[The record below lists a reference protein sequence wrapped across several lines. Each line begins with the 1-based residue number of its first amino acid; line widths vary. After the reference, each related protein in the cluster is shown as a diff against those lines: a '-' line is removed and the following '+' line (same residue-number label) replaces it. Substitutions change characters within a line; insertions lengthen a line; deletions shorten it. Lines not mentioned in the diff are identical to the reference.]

1 MSSRN
6 SNESKYSSYLTKLAH
21 GCSPFIAAF
30 LVIHLAAPIAAGVGG
45 SSASSRVMVGEIAIR
60 MALVTYATMKL
71 LGREY
76 YQTALGEPLLII
88 APIALHVG
96 AGVAKRLLSGS
107 PGRQPRPLTRILTWT
122 GYTLGVLFLPIHYI
136 THRVY
141 PTVKDYPIDAIGPA
155 ELDYE
160 FVKYGLQRWPAI
172 SWALYAGL
180 VGCVVLHGVAGLEI
194 IWQTW
199 VGNTGGTKRK
209 AGSVNKVA
217 AASGIVAPVVLGI
230 FALSREP
237 LMTFPSTV
245 ARFEAV
251 FQRSWIY
258 RI

>member
-6 SNESKYSSYLTKLAH
+6 SKYSSYLTRLAH
-21 GCSPFIAAF
+21 GCTPFITAF
-30 LVIHLAAPIAAGVGG
+30 LVIHLASPIAAGIGG
-45 SSASSRVMVGEIAIR
+45 SSASSGVMVGELAMR
-60 MALVTYATMKL
+60 MALVTYATVKL

-88 APIALHVG
+88 TPIALHMG
-96 AGVAKRLLSGS
+96 AGVAKRLLSGK
-107 PGRQPRPLTRILTWT
+107 QPQARPLTRILTWT
-122 GYTLGVLFLPIHYI
+122 GYTLGFFFLPIHYI
-136 THRVY
+136 THRIY

-160 FVKYGLQRWPAI
+160 FVKYGLQRWPAR

-180 VGCVVLHGVAGLEI
+180 VGCVALHGVAGLKV

-199 VGNTGGTKRK
+199 AGPAGNTGATKRK

-217 AASGIVAPVVLGI
+217 AASGIVAPVLLGI

-237 LMTFPSTV
+237 PMIFPSTV
-245 ARFEAV
+245 ARFDTV

>member
-1 MSSRN
+1 M
-6 SNESKYSSYLTKLAH
+6 
-21 GCSPFIAAF
+21 
-30 LVIHLAAPIAAGVGG
+30 VHLASPIAAGIGG
-45 SSASSRVMVGEIAIR
+45 SSASSRVMVGETNNR
-60 MALVTYATMKL
+60 VRLALVTYATVKL

-76 YQTALGEPLLII
+76 YQTALGEPFLII

-107 PGRQPRPLTRILTWT
+107 PGRQPRPLTRILTLT
-122 GYTLGVLFLPIHYI
+122 GYTLGVFFLPIHYI
-136 THRVY
+136 THRIY

-160 FVKYGLQRWPAI
+160 FVKYGLQRWPAR

-180 VGCVVLHGVAGLEI
+180 VGCVVLHGVAGLKI

-199 VGNTGGTKRK
+199 TGNTGATRRK
-209 AGSVNKVA
+209 ARRANTVA

>member
-1 MSSRN
+1 MPMN
-6 SNESKYSSYLTKLAH
+6 S
-21 GCSPFIAAF
+21 IA
-30 LVIHLAAPIAAGVGG
+30 
-45 SSASSRVMVGEIAIR
+45 
-60 MALVTYATMKL
+60 YATVKL

-76 YQTALGEPLLII
+76 YQTALGEPLLLI

-107 PGRQPRPLTRILTWT
+107 PGKEPRPLTKILTWT
-122 GYTLGVLFLPIHYI
+122 GYTVGVFFLPIHYI
-136 THRVY
+136 THRIY
-141 PTVKDYPIDAIGPA
+141 PTVKDHPIDAIGPA

-160 FVKYGLQRWPAI
+160 FVKYGLQRWPAR

-180 VGCVVLHGVAGLEI
+180 VGCVALHGAAGLKI

-199 VGNTGGTKRK
+199 IGNSATERKR
-209 AGSVNKVA
+209 GSVNQVA
-217 AASGIVAPVVLGI
+217 AASGIVAPILLGI

-251 FQRSWIY
+251 FQRLWIY